1 MEYSFFIL
9 YGVFFVLSGVFFIL
23 YGVFFILYGV
33 FFILSGAGVFFILYG
48 VFFILYGVF
57 VQSFEL
63 VAFSSMGLINRLNP
77 HTPYRAKAPPTRAPY
92 GHGSVDNKDYS

>member
-1 MEYSFFIL
+1 MEYS
-9 YGVFFVLSGVFFIL
+9 
-23 YGVFFILYGV
+23 
-33 FFILSGAGVFFILYG
+33 ILSLYSMEYS
-48 VFFILYGVF
+48 FFILYGVF

-92 GHGSVDNKDYS
+92 GHGSVDNKDYG